1 MSDLTVK
8 LQNAAGNLFSLYK
21 RTHVHHINV
30 VGPTFKQD
38 HSFLGELYEQF
49 NDFFDSTAEL
59 IRIEGEA
66 LDCTFESGSVL
77 PEEFTTKDRTKIF
90 EDILMCLEI
99 VLSSLR
105 SAHEEAVKVNSIGTF
120 TALETTMESL
130 VKTRWMIKSSI

>member
-1 MSDLTVK
+1 MSDLTIK
-8 LQNAAGNLFSLYK
+8 LQNATGNLFSLYK
-21 RTHVHHINV
+21 RTHIHHINV
-30 VGPTFKQD
+30 TGPMFKQD
-38 HSFLGELYEQF
+38 HSFLGDLYEQF

-59 IRIEGEA
+59 IRIEGES
-66 LDCTFESGSVL
+66 LDSNFDSNSVL
-77 PEEFTTKDRTKIF
+77 PEEFTTNDRTKIF
-90 EDILMCLEI
+90 HDVLMSLEI